1 MMRLRRQPP
10 PPPSPPPPRICMTRS
25 ICSRYVMIGIVFLF
39 VCWPLAVVVVECQP
53 ATAPFQYDARTTE
66 HDSKEPQSKTQTSI
80 HQNEKDSNTRSDDGD
95 YYVGIASHDM

>member
-1 MMRLRRQPP
+1 MIRLRRQPP
-10 PPPSPPPPRICMTRS
+10 PPPSPPPPRICMARS

-53 ATAPFQYDARTTE
+53 ATAPFLYDARTTE

-80 HQNEKDSNTRSDDGD
+80 HQNEKDSITRSDDGD

>member
-1 MMRLRRQPP
+1 
-10 PPPSPPPPRICMTRS
+10 
-25 ICSRYVMIGIVFLF
+25 MIGIVFLF
-39 VCWPLAVVVVECQP
+39 VCWPLAVVVPVVECQP

-80 HQNEKDSNTRSDDGD
+80 HQNEKDSITRSDDGD